1 MLVSNHSIRLGSL
14 NAIVRSTLPLESK
27 TRISPA
33 RKHARVSA
41 LGDGLTFLREHRLN
55 ARSFKNLSPPSVRL
69 ISMTVIAELGNSL
82 AAPGLSDLPK
92 IRIDYGIY
100 SVKLAVAISDV

>member
-55 ARSFKNLSPPSVRL
+55 ARSFKNLSPPSVR
-69 ISMTVIAELGNSL
+69 SDFNDCHCGAGQFASSAGVKGL
-82 AAPGLSDLPK
+82 AQDEDRLWHLFCKTCRSNQ
-92 IRIDYGIY
+92 
-100 SVKLAVAISDV
+100 

>member
-1 MLVSNHSIRLGSL
+1 MPG
-14 NAIVRSTLPLESK
+14 ASK
-27 TRISPA
+27 TFHP
-33 RKHARVSA
+33 
-41 LGDGLTFLREHRLN
+41 HRCG
-55 ARSFKNLSPPSVRL
+55 L

-82 AAPGLSDLPK
+82 AAPGLRDLPK